1 MKMNL
6 VVLVTGIFMMF
17 CNPANSESVDCIA
30 LCNEC
35 VEISDTLTHMGCN
48 KHCEEHKQN
57 DNGKMS
63 CSKLTAPNKGALS
76 LEDEIDANHVRI
88 SEMMKS
94 GDYSTIIE
102 ELFVDDCINVA
113 NGQAPRFGKEDTKQE
128 WFEYFGSNPSINRV
142 SFTTTAF
149 GENTGMVWED
159 GIANLYQDD
168 TLIGSERY
176 KYVYKRV
183 KGTLLRFIEI
193 YF

>member
-1 MKMNL
+1 
-6 VVLVTGIFMMF
+6 
-17 CNPANSESVDCIA
+17 
-30 LCNEC
+30 
-35 VEISDTLTHMGCN
+35 MGCT

-63 CSKLTAPNKGALS
+63 CSKLRAPNKGILS

-88 SEMMKS
+88 SEMIKN

-102 ELFVDDCINVA
+102 DLFVDDCINVV

-128 WFEYFGSNPSINRV
+128 WFEYFGSNPSINRE

-176 KYVYKRV
+176 MHVYKRV
-183 KGTLLRFIEI
+183 NGTLLRYIEI
-193 YF
+193 YW